1 MSPAINN
8 KILVIGNQTIKVK
21 KYVIKCHKMSCKVM
35 PTNFVIIFYQLSN
48 LIFFLFIQL
57 QTLHD

>member
-1 MSPAINN
+1 MSSAINN

-21 KYVIKCHKMSCKVM
+21 KYVINVTKCPVKLCLQILLL
-35 PTNFVIIFYQLSN
+35 FFYQLSN